1 MKDSLTNTKP
11 REMVLKRRIPSTQS
25 NDVTLKRKTQT
36 TTQPNEMVLK
46 KRIPSDI
53 QQKAFK
59 QKRRKKRRPDII
71 NNSGRGNQ
79 PIIKLVSDKFNWGA
93 FFLSWVWGLNYGKNV
108 TLLMIPAFFIP
119 PVGLLLSIWFGI
131 KGNTWAWQHTRY
143 KGIQEF
149 HKIQK
154 RWAFAGTSV
163 FILSITA
170 IAYVGYTY
178 SDFISKL
185 ITSFMY

>member
-1 MKDSLTNTKP
+1 MQNTLTSTKP
-11 REMVLKRRIPSTQS
+11 REMVLKRRIP
-25 NDVTLKRKTQT
+25 TQT
-36 TTQPNEMVLK
+36 QPTDKVLK
-46 KRIPSDI
+46 KRVPSEI
-53 QQKAFK
+53 QHKAFK
-59 QKRRKKRRPDII
+59 QKRRRKRRPDII

-93 FFLSWVWGLNYGKNV
+93 FFLSWVWGLNYGKNI

-119 PVGLLLSIWFGI
+119 PVALLLSIWFGV

-154 RWAFAGTSV
+154 RWAKLGTFV
-163 FILSITA
+163 FVASLSAIT
-170 IAYVGYTY
+170 YLGYTY
-178 SDFISKL
+178 MDFIAKFIKSL
-185 ITSFMY
+185 MY